1 MLRRSSILLL
11 GIFLV
16 PGAGSGADEVHPV
29 FPGCRVIKK
38 GPDGEGCPAFDRSVH
53 YYGLNTG
60 NMIEY
65 KRSN

>member
-29 FPGCRVIKK
+29 FPGCGVIKK
-38 GPDGEGCPAFDRSVH
+38 GPSGESCPVFDKDTIVD
-53 YYGLNTG
+53 YVVE
-60 NMIEY
+60 I
-65 KRSN
+65 

>member
-38 GPDGEGCPAFDRSVH
+38 GPGGAGCLVFDRYTIADYVI
-53 YYGLNTG
+53 N
-60 NMIEY
+60 I
-65 KRSN
+65 K